1 MTTLDTPDPDAPG
14 LIRTPPS
21 DLDAEACVLGG
32 MMLSPDAIGD
42 VLDVPLTAADFYK
55 PAHETIFAA
64 ILDLHGHGE
73 PADPI
78 TVGALLAKSGD
89 LDRVGA
95 LPYLHQLINTVPTAA
110 NAGYYAEIV
119 KELAVLRRLGQAGT
133 RIVQMS
139 YVTDRSDAAAVVD
152 LAAAEIQ
159 AVTGDVRTDNVT
171 SVADE
176 AETFLEN
183 LLDRDKPRTYLPT
196 PYRDF
201 RAAVPIEGGDMVV
214 VGGATGM
221 GKSVVMVDFAR
232 HAAIECGKR
241 TLLVSVEMS
250 KEQVMQR
257 LFAAEAKVPLHHLRG
272 DVAID
277 DFEQKR
283 LGKAA
288 GRIYGAPFDMIIDGT
303 VTLGRIRSTL
313 RRMQA
318 QHVLPELVVI
328 DYLQILTPEKESGNR
343 TIDVGGLSRGI
354 KRIAMD
360 FRVPVI
366 VGAQLNRSPAS
377 RQDKRPILSDLRES
391 DTIAQ
396 DANIVVLLFR
406 EDYYERESPR
416 AGELDLIVAKNRQGP
431 QCNITV
437 AFQGHYSRALDMAK
451 T

>member
-1 MTTLDTPDPDAPG
+1 MTNPDEPG
-14 LIRTPPS
+14 YDRTPPS
-21 DLDAEACVLGG
+21 DLDAERCVLGG
-32 MMLSPDAIGD
+32 MMLSPNAIGD
-42 VLDVPLTAADFYK
+42 VLDVPLTPADFYK
-55 PAHETIFAA
+55 PAHETIYAA
-64 ILDLHGHGE
+64 ICDLNARGE
-73 PADPI
+73 PADPV
-78 TVGALLAKSGD
+78 TVGALLTKNGD
-89 LDRVGA
+89 FNRIGGG
-95 LPYLHQLINTVPTAA
+95 PYLQELIHTVPTAA
-110 NAGYYAEIV
+110 NAGYYADIV
-119 KELAVLRRLGQAGT
+119 KETAILRRLGQAGT

-139 YVTDRSDAAAVVD
+139 YVTDGSDTAAIVD

-159 AVTGDVRTDNVT
+159 AVTGDTGGQDVT

-183 LLDRDKPRTYLPT
+183 LLDRDKPRAYLPT

-201 RAAVPIEGGDMVV
+201 RDAVPIEGGDMVV

-318 QHVLPELVVI
+318 RRILPELVVI
-328 DYLQILTPEKESGNR
+328 DYLQILTPERESGNR

-360 FRVPVI
+360 FHVPVV
-366 VGAQLNRSPAS
+366 VGAQLNRSPAA
-377 RQDKRPILSDLRES
+377 RADKRPILSDIRES

-396 DANIVVLLFR
+396 DANIVVLLYR
-406 EDYYERESPR
+406 DDYYERESPR
-416 AGELDLIVAKNRQGP
+416 AGELELIVAKNRQGP
-431 QCNITV
+431 QCKITV
-437 AFQGHYSRALDMAK
+437 GFQGHYSRAIDMAE

>member
-1 MTTLDTPDPDAPG
+1 MTTLDQDPAEPG

-21 DLDAEACVLGG
+21 NVDAEACVLGG
-32 MMLSPDAIGD
+32 MLLSADAIGD

-55 PAHETIFAA
+55 PAHEAIFGA
-64 ILDLHGHGE
+64 ILNLNGRSE
-73 PADPI
+73 PADPV

-89 LDRVGA
+89 LAHIGG

-159 AVTGDVRTDNVT
+159 AVTGDTGAKDVT
-171 SVADE
+171 SAADA
-176 AETFLEN
+176 AESFLDD
-183 LLDRDKPRTYLPT
+183 LLDRDKPRDFLPT
-196 PYRDF
+196 PYRDL

-214 VGGATGM
+214 VAGDTGM

-241 TLLVSVEMS
+241 TLLVSIEMS
-250 KEQVMQR
+250 KDQLMQR
-257 LFAAEAKVPLHHLRG
+257 IFAAEAKVPLHHLRG
-272 DVAID
+272 DTRLD
-277 DFEQKR
+277 DFEAKK

-288 GRIYGAPFDMIIDGT
+288 GRILGAPLDIIADGT
-303 VTLGRIRSTL
+303 VTLSRIRSTL

-318 QHVLPELVVI
+318 RRVLPELVVI
-328 DYLQILTPEKESGNR
+328 DYLQILAVERETGNR
-343 TIDVGGLSRGI
+343 TIDVGALSRGI

-360 FRVPVI
+360 FGVPVI
-366 VGAQLNRSPAS
+366 IGSQLNRQIST
-377 RQDKRPILSDLRES
+377 RQDKVPVLSDLRES
-391 DTIAQ
+391 GSIAQ
-396 DANIVVLLFR
+396 DANVVVLLYR
-406 EDYYERESPR
+406 PDYYERESPR

-431 QCNITV
+431 LCTITIG
-437 AFQGHYSRALDMAK
+437 FQGHYSRALDMAE

>member
-1 MTTLDTPDPDAPG
+1 MTTLDDPPG

-21 DLDAEACVLGG
+21 DVDAEACVLGG
-32 MMLSPDAIGD
+32 MMLSVDAIGD

-55 PAHETIFAA
+55 PAHETIFAT
-64 ILDLHGHGE
+64 ILDLHSRSE

-78 TVGALLAKSGD
+78 TVGALLAKSGE

-95 LPYLHQLINTVPTAA
+95 LPYLHQLINAVPTAA

-119 KELAVLRRLGQAGT
+119 KELAVLRRLGAAGT

-159 AVTGDVRTDNVT
+159 AVTGDTRADDVT
-171 SVADE
+171 TAADA
-176 AETFLEN
+176 AETFLET
-183 LLDRDKPRTYLPT
+183 LLDSDKPREYLPT
-196 PYRDF
+196 PYIDF
-201 RAAVPIEGGDMVV
+201 REAVPIEPGDVVV

-221 GKSVVMVDFAR
+221 GKSVVMLDFAR
-232 HAAIECGKR
+232 HAAVECHKR

-250 KEQVMQR
+250 TEQVMQR
-257 LFAAEAKVPLHHLRG
+257 FFAAEAKVPLTHLRG
-272 DVAID
+272 DARID
-277 DFEQKR
+277 DFEQAK
-283 LGKAA
+283 LGKAH
-288 GRIYGAPFDMIIDGT
+288 GRIVDAPLDIIATGT
-303 VTLGRIRSTL
+303 ITLGQIRSTL

-318 QHVLPELVVI
+318 RHTMPELVVI

-343 TIDVGGLSRGI
+343 TIDVGGLSRGL

-360 FRVPVI
+360 FSVPLI

-377 RQDKRPILSDLRES
+377 RADKRPMLSDLRES

-396 DANIVVLLFR
+396 DANIVVLLYR
-406 EDYYERESPR
+406 EDYYERETPR
-416 AGELDLIVAKNRQGP
+416 AGELELIVAKNRQGP
-431 QCNITV
+431 LCTITV
-437 AFQGHYSRALDMAK
+437 AFQGHYSRAVDMALS
-451 T
+451 